1 MLPTG
6 HFSLPSVSSDPCQS
20 VNNKWH
26 EWGKRVGA
34 DKRRAGSSGNSEY
47 CTV

>member
-6 HFSLPSVSSDPCQS
+6 HFSLSSVSSEQCQS
-20 VNNKWH
+20 VNIKWH
-26 EWGKRVGA
+26 EWGKSVGA
-34 DKRRAGSSGNSEY
+34 DVRRAGSSGNSEY